1 MGLYIEAWRLAAA
14 IGLVIGVSINDLLVI
29 RLLYT
34 RLAVARSLT
43 DSHFA
48 IARRLRINCRRE
60 AIFYLPY
67 FWSAAVG
74 ITIKDTLL
82 PPFRRDLSEN
92 WIL

>member
-1 MGLYIEAWRLAAA
+1 MGLYIGAWRLAGA
-14 IGLVIGVSINDLLVI
+14 IGLVSGVSVNDVLVI

-34 RLAVARSLT
+34 RLAVACCST

-48 IARRLRINCRRE
+48 IARRLQLKLRRE

-67 FWSAAVG
+67 FGSAAVG

-82 PPFRRDLSEN
+82 PPFSRDLSEN

>member
-14 IGLVIGVSINDLLVI
+14 IGLVIGVSINDVLVI

-34 RLAVARSLT
+34 RLAVARCST

-48 IARRLRINCRRE
+48 IVRRLRLKLRRE

-67 FWSAAVG
+67 FGATAVA
-74 ITIKDTLL
+74 
-82 PPFRRDLSEN
+82 
-92 WIL
+92 